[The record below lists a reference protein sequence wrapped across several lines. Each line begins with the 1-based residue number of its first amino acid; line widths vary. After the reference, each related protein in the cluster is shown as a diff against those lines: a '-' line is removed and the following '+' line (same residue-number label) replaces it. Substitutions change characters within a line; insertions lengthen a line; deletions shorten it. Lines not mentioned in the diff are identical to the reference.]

1 MPGRVGRGGAIAGA
15 GGGVD
20 SRRRRRDEVEDDC
33 ASNLSMAVSADHLHA
48 LRPVSVS
55 NIFVIMVSNPASFV
69 VMSSMAA
76 VTCDSNLVGLRDGA
90 RAVWKKFLGGICGW
104 LGGIEGSGY
113 QMLESEV
120 GGEGDSG
127 GIWLELGEEQE
138 EQGGVGDRMFSLI
151 HSCLCRFTLV
161 GYLCNSQSQAGW

>member
-1 MPGRVGRGGAIAGA
+1 
-15 GGGVD
+15 
-20 SRRRRRDEVEDDC
+20 
-33 ASNLSMAVSADHLHA
+33 
-48 LRPVSVS
+48 
-55 NIFVIMVSNPASFV
+55 MV
-69 VMSSMAA
+69 
-76 VTCDSNLVGLRDGA
+76 R
-90 RAVWKKFLGGICGW
+90 
-104 LGGIEGSGY
+104 GIEGSGY

-127 GIWLELGEEQE
+127 GIRLELGEEHE